1 MRPCTAGADK
11 RALRRRARARAC
23 ACLVA
28 QLVALKVAHWSP
40 IAIPVH
46 QLELRLLIPANTR
59 RIRSQVRGKSGAASA
74 CHMSSPHVCMRG
86 SSPHAHAPTPR
97 AWPLPAASIRCRS
110 HQSPCCASNTWRKYS
125 AFHTA
130 CARGC
135 RHSRRRLPAREKAA
149 RFPAPH
155 IGHLRRSPWQS
166 SRQMHAHAC
175 GGGAD
180 TRAQEAEAEA
190 RTSWVPLRPWPRQRR
205 RASSSTIGM
214 STIGALLSRTTL
226 KKK

>member
-1 MRPCTAGADK
+1 MYACAAVAHTRTI
-11 RALRRRARARAC
+11 RRRAPGHCQQPAFVVGTRTLRGRRAPG
-23 ACLVA
+23 
-28 QLVALKVAHWSP
+28 Q
-40 IAIPVH
+40 
-46 QLELRLLIPANTR
+46 
-59 RIRSQVRGKSGAASA
+59 
-74 CHMSSPHVCMRG
+74 
-86 SSPHAHAPTPR
+86 
-97 AWPLPAASIRCRS
+97 PLPAASIRCRS

-125 AFHTA
+125 ASHTA

-214 STIGALLSRTTL
+214 STIGAGRLLKTL
-226 KKK
+226 NKQMHTSQCEDWCASVHTARARV